1 MSEIFNNPISRIK
14 PKLLREQKTEALLV
28 FIRTLLEQYFQD
40 LDKNKIYLK
49 METNEDNNTVVETL
63 KVLLAQ
69 LQATVVNSIYLR
81 DTLDDA
87 YKSRDLML
95 LAKKEEAMMF
105 YYGVLIKQT
114 EVSLVQGQNWIPEQF
129 IICLL
134 SEWILEEE
142 KSALLYPF
150 LEMIDY
156 TSILSI
162 YDNVVLQAKKDNDL
176 NKIISI
182 KHMYEMSHDLIM
194 KLKYSTYKINTQR
207 ISKTRKKK

>member
-1 MSEIFNNPISRIK
+1 MSLNNDPISRIK

-28 FIRTLLEQYFQD
+28 FIRTLLEQYFHD
-40 LDKNKIYLK
+40 LDKNKIYFK
-49 METNEDNNTVVETL
+49 MGTNEDNNTIAETL

-69 LQATVVNSIYLR
+69 LQATVVNSTYLR
-81 DTLDDA
+81 DISEDA
-87 YKSRDLML
+87 SKSRDMML

-105 YYGVLIKQT
+105 YYGAIIKQT
-114 EVSLVQGQNWIPEQF
+114 EVSLAQGQNWIPEQL

-142 KSALLYPF
+142 KSILLYPF
-150 LEMIDY
+150 LKMINY
-156 TSILSI
+156 TSILSR

-182 KHMYEMSHDLIM
+182 KHMYEMSHDLIT
-194 KLKYSTYKINTQR
+194 KLKNANYKINTQR